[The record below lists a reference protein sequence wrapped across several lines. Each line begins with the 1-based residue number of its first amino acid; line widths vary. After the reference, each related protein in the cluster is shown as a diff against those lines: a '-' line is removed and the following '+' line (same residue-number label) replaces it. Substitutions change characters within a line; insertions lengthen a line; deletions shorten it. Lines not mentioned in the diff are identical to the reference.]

1 MDKDFKDKITK
12 QSSLEDKTIS
22 EYIRNLVNNELT
34 KYEISQNQSYLYE
47 TLNTIINNILNEELN
62 QVHKILETIYL
73 KQELLI
79 YLLKKFDNNNFEK
92 EIEEFTT
99 LYQGDNLR
107 TIL

>member
-1 MDKDFKDKITK
+1 M
-12 QSSLEDKTIS
+12 
-22 EYIRNLVNNELT
+22 
-34 KYEISQNQSYLYE
+34 
-47 TLNTIINNILNEELN
+47 
-62 QVHKILETIYL
+62 IYL

-79 YLLKKFDNNNFEK
+79 HLLKKFDNNNFEK